1 MLLSGS
7 SAGSASSE
15 EKEPMNKHLEQ
26 IEYLVGQEH
35 DLAGLLRSPEVRGLL
50 REALGA
56 GAVQLLI
63 RLEDGSVAC
72 SEGTLNGAVALR
84 EIRIPLFLEGER
96 VGHLLVK
103 GREGDASLDG
113 IGGILRSA
121 ITVVAH
127 NNLKRMMTAEMH
139 TSLVTSTY
147 DELLA
152 KNLQLSASEARYREL
167 AQSLEVKV
175 LERTEE
181 LKRAHAR
188 LLQQEKLA
196 SVGQLAAGV
205 AHEINNPIG
214 FINSNLTTLGKY
226 VGRLMEMLDWYRQD
240 ANSSERLNEAAALK
254 AKELKLET
262 VRRDVWD
269 LLEQSLAGAER
280 VRKIVADLKGVS
292 HVDEAVGRSFNLR
305 LEVERTLSVMKA
317 QLPADAI
324 VQCDLA
330 ETPPV
335 AGNGALFC
343 QALVNMIQ
351 NAIQAVPSGLVLK
364 LGSFYTPEKICF
376 SIADNG
382 RGVPEEIRSRIF
394 DPFFSTRDVGEGTG
408 MGLAVVYDIV
418 KNCDGSISVGDA
430 PGGGALFVMEFP
442 MPSQEGV

>member
-1 MLLSGS
+1 
-7 SAGSASSE
+7 
-15 EKEPMNKHLEQ
+15 MNKHREQ

-35 DLAGLLRSPEVRGLL
+35 DLPNLLRSPEVRGLL
-50 REALGA
+50 REALAA
-56 GAVQLLI
+56 GAAQILI
-63 RLEDGSVAC
+63 SLEDGSAAC
-72 SEGTLNGAVALR
+72 SEGTLNGTAPLR
-84 EIRIPLFLEGER
+84 EISIPLFLEGER
-96 VGHLLVK
+96 VGHLLVR
-103 GREGDASLDG
+103 GREGDASLDV

-121 ITVVAH
+121 ITVVVH

-152 KNLQLSASEARYREL
+152 KNLQLSASEARYKEL
-167 AQSLEVKV
+167 AESLEVKV
-175 LERTEE
+175 AERTEE

-214 FINSNLTTLGKY
+214 FINSNLATLRKY
-226 VGRLMEMLDWYRQD
+226 VGRLMEMLDWHRQQ
-240 ANSSERLNEAAALK
+240 AVSSDNEEAALK
-254 AKELKLET
+254 EKELKLEI
-262 VRRDVWD
+262 VRKDVWD

-292 HVDEAVGRSFNLR
+292 HVDEAIGRSFNLR

-317 QLPADAI
+317 QLPADAT

-351 NAIQAVPSGLVLK
+351 NALQAVPSGLVLK
-364 LGSFYTPEKICF
+364 LGSFYTPEKVCF

-382 RGVPEEIRSRIF
+382 CGVPEEIRSRIF

-418 KNCDGSISVGDA
+418 KNCGGSIWVSDA

-442 MPSQEGV
+442 LPSQEGV